1 MLTIKFKGI
10 INNEEN
16 GEGWYAEDQK
26 ENIMDAD
33 ALDGLDQILFN
44 FGYSPTS
51 IGEEIEITIK
61 SNREDSRTM
70 NERIISSI

>member
-10 INNEEN
+10 IKYEDDQFF
-16 GEGWYAEDQK
+16 AEDQN
-26 ENIMDAD
+26 ENIIDDD

-51 IGEEIEITIK
+51 IGEEVEITIK
-61 SNREDSRTM
+61 SNRDDTRTI
-70 NERIISSI
+70 NERITSSI

>member
-10 INNEEN
+10 IKYEDEQFF
-16 GEGWYAEDQK
+16 AEDQN
-26 ENIMDAD
+26 ENIIDDD

-51 IGEEIEITIK
+51 IGEEVEITIK
-61 SNREDSRTM
+61 SNRDDTRTI
-70 NERIISSI
+70 NERITSSI